1 LTDNVKELFDQ
12 YGLKRKIVVYVKNE
26 KLNLNTMTI
35 ALKFIV
41 KCENLGLNQSFQSTC
56 FGHAFFKAC

>member
-41 KCENLGLNQSFQSTC
+41 KCEILGLNQSFQSTC